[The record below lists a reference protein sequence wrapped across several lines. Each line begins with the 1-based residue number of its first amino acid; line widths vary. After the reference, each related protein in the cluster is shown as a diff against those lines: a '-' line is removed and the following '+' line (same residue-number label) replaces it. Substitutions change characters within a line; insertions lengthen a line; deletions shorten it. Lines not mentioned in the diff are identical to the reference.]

1 MPAACSQAP
10 GGYSGLEEDSEGKTN
25 AELTKANRLRNED
38 DDAYE
43 DDDSVENQ
51 QKEQQPKRKLSSR
64 DRIAAARRAEDAEAK
79 AAAKPVFHQHVP
91 ANMPE
96 DIDEDL
102 PFEQKVEQKAQRF
115 MDKHKPRFNPHARGN
130 VRAGAATSSKYNLVC
145 KTNFRGKTVYIV
157 QLYDKTVGR
166 FATELLAAWAAQK
179 VLEKGG
185 FPREF
190 LNFNPKGDYCYS
202 KEAQLSLFT
211 PFTSDVPG
219 MHQVSESGRF
229 RGQVSI
235 NKVRISCKGANE
247 TELAPLLAALRGTGT
262 M

>member
-10 GGYSGLEEDSEGKTN
+10 GAYSGLEEDGKGKTS

-43 DDDSVENQ
+43 DDENAENQ
-51 QKEQQPKRKLSSR
+51 QKEQQPKRKRKR
-64 DRIAAARRAEDAEAK
+64 DLITAARRAEDAEAK
-79 AAAKPVFHQHVP
+79 AAEQTVFIQHVP
-91 ANMPE
+91 ANMPVH
-96 DIDEDL
+96 IDEDL

-115 MDKHKPRFNPHARGN
+115 TDKQKPRFNPHARGN
-130 VRAGAATSSKYNLVC
+130 VRADAATSSKYNLVR
-145 KTNFRGKTVYIV
+145 KTTFRGKTVYNA

-166 FATELLAAWAAQK
+166 FATELQAAWAAQK

-185 FPREF
+185 FPKAF
-190 LNFNPKGDYCYS
+190 LNFNPQGEYCYS
-202 KEAQLSLFT
+202 KEAKLALFQ

-219 MHQVSESGRF
+219 MHQESESGRF
-229 RGQVSI
+229 RGQVCI
-235 NKVRISCKGANE
+235 DGKVRISQRGANE
-247 TELAPLLAALRGTGT
+247 TEVAPLLAALRGTGT